1 MYPFEYVLE
10 HEGLDD
16 SIGEGLCV
24 YLVDPKQ
31 TDWDRHFDGSGPT
44 GFLGKKGT
52 IIGVGIDAAGNFA
65 SKNHCALK
73 TAGGNTLTE
82 AQMPGAPKTPDGE
95 WRRVKIRFDIEENK
109 CDVKVADDEGKMKK
123 IIDDCKFEGVT
134 IPNQVCVGVCAGSNS
149 DRHAHICVNDL
160 TLMDVDD
167 DHIEETGHVEEPE
180 SGSDDGDIAAGDDI
194 EEEGGEDAA

>member
-1 MYPFEYVLE
+1 
-10 HEGLDD
+10 
-16 SIGEGLCV
+16 
-24 YLVDPKQ
+24 
-31 TDWDRHFDGSGPT
+31 
-44 GFLGKKGT
+44 
-52 IIGVGIDAAGNFA
+52 
-65 SKNHCALK
+65 
-73 TAGGNTLTE
+73 
-82 AQMPGAPKTPDGE
+82 
-95 WRRVKIRFDIEENK
+95 
-109 CDVKVADDEGKMKK
+109 MKK

-180 SGSDDGDIAAGDDI
+180 SDSDDGDIAAGDDI